1 VPYDREVI
9 DIVAQ
14 IAEIVFTALGA
25 RFGET
30 LVGA

>member
-1 VPYDREVI
+1 VI
-9 DIVAQ
+9 DNSRFNLAQ

-30 LVGA
+30 LVSA